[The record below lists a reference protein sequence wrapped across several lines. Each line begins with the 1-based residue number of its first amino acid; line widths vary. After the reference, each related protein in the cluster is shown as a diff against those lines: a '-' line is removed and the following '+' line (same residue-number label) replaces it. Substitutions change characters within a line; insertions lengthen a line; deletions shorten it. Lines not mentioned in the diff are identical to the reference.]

1 MPYIRFAP
9 GFLLVFAS
17 YHFLWASPGQSS
29 NESWSRILFPMA
41 KINKHGDYVMAY
53 SNKIVV
59 RWEGT
64 FYGHPVN
71 TRAYFPKLFTG
82 GISGDRSRPE
92 ALICAGRTIW
102 NFRVESGRGI
112 YSVNKLESG
121 MNLRCALL
129 PHGQHGIFDTTSK
142 RMVLADGRLSSPLPL
157 TGDQIRFV
165 AVGSHFMAMDD
176 TGFGVFVD
184 SAGQILSAK
193 KMIGGFDSHWSVEG
207 GDLGFLAADSFGTYE
222 MKVDSDFNITKR
234 QLAPTPCEEK
244 QICGLSYASD
254 GSWFVVGYWGAYHG
268 RGNHHVRVPVHNLP
282 GEFAG
287 VGASHNREGG
297 DFIFFGADNGD
308 IGTLPPIES
317 LKTQTLSSEDK
328 GRSFVWTDKKPEDSN
343 YVYLGEVEL
352 QSGRKQHLS
361 FQQEDIL
368 PHRRNLGFKV
378 ITSEPATTF
387 TLPSPADSFPSPQ
400 NRWWSEDM
408 RLEDARLLASEK
420 NLVPG
425 KVRVAVI
432 DTGYDFNH
440 NFQANLFWINPGE
453 IPGNY
458 LDDDGNGLIDDQFG
472 YDFVNEDH
480 FPEDENGHG
489 THVSGLITAFNAQ
502 TGDQFGVAPNAQ
514 LLVAKVFNRKGQ
526 SNSIDLARA
535 VIYAAHSKAEVVNC
549 SWGGGAKSQ
558 GLNDAFAILAK
569 TGALIITSAGNQSL
583 NLDVYPQVPVVYP
596 GVVAIGATT
605 RRGRLA
611 AYSNYG
617 SQSVKFLFPGS
628 NIWSSVPGGLFAEM
642 SGTSM
647 SAGVAS
653 GSMAWLLGVGK
664 SLSAGAISNTQVL
677 EAFCEGSKPGPSN
690 RSQCGRVDLLGALES
705 LLTKN

>member
-1 MPYIRFAP
+1 MPLIRLFP
-9 GFLLVFAS
+9 HLFLVFSIYTLLLAT
-17 YHFLWASPGQSS
+17 PGQNA
-29 NESWSRILFPMA
+29 NEPWSRILFPMA
-41 KINKHGDYVMAY
+41 KINQHGDYVMAY
-53 SNKIVV
+53 SNKILV
-59 RWEGT
+59 RWKET
-64 FYGHPVN
+64 FYGNPVN

-82 GISGDRSRPE
+82 GISRDRTKPE

-102 NFRVESGRGI
+102 NFRVESGRGV
-112 YSVNKLESG
+112 YNVRKLEPG
-121 MNLRCALL
+121 MNLRCAML
-129 PHGQHGIFDTTSK
+129 PEGTSGIFDATSK
-142 RMVLADGRLSSPLPL
+142 RMVLATGGFSSPLPL
-157 TGDQIRFV
+157 SGDQIRFV
-165 AVGSHFMAMDD
+165 TVGEHFMAMDD
-176 TGFGVFVD
+176 TGLGVFVD
-184 SAGQILSAK
+184 ASGQILSSK
-193 KMIGGFDSHWSVEG
+193 KIIGGFDSHWSVEG

-222 MKVDSDFNITKR
+222 VQVDSDFNVIKK

-244 QICGLSYASD
+244 QICGLSYAPD

-268 RGNHHVRVPVHNLP
+268 IGNAHVRVPVHNLP

-308 IGTLPPIES
+308 IGTLPKIG
-317 LKTQTLSSEDK
+317 SSERQPLISK
-328 GRSFVWTDKKPEDSN
+328 GQEKSFVWTNKKPANSH

-352 QSGRKQHLS
+352 HSGRKQHLS
-361 FQQEDIL
+361 VLHEDAQ
-368 PHRRNLGFKV
+368 PHRSDPEIKV
-378 ITSEPATTF
+378 ITTESAISYS
-387 TLPSPADSFPSPQ
+387 LPLSTESFPSPE
-400 NRWWSEDM
+400 NKWWSEDIG
-408 RLEDARLLASEK
+408 LEDAQSLAKEKELELL
-420 NLVPG
+420 

-440 NFQANLFWINPGE
+440 DYQASSFWINPGE
-453 IPGNY
+453 IPEND

-472 YDFVNEDH
+472 YDFVNEDN

-502 TGDQFGVAPNAQ
+502 TGDQFGIAPNAQ
-514 LLVAKVFNRKGQ
+514 LLIAKVFNRKGQ

-535 VIYAAHSKAEVVNC
+535 VIYAAHSRADVVNC

-596 GVVAIGATT
+596 GVVAIGATN

-611 AYSNYG
+611 DFSNYG
-617 SQSVKFLFPGS
+617 QKSVKLLVPGS
-628 NIWSSVPGGLFAEM
+628 NIWSSVPGGMFAEM

-653 GSMAWLLGVGK
+653 GSVAWLLGVGR
-664 SLSAGAISNTQVL
+664 SISRGKIKNADL
-677 EAFCEGSKPGPSN
+677 KKALCEGSRPGPRK
-690 RSQCGRVDLLGALES
+690 RSECGRLDLVGAFEVLVS
-705 LLTKN
+705 QF